1 MATQKDDSEAQP
13 ASDSGSASSDS
24 IRWRTEYSRYVRPP
38 GGWWWGAFL
47 GVPLSLALVGGG
59 SFAAP
64 MFPPSA
70 TMSAAAL
77 PTPVPSPIPTQPPT
91 QTPTPTPSSVA
102 PASPNPNT
110 DCTTIESRVAR
121 VAGKSQVRFSY
132 GASSLTKKA
141 KIAIGA
147 AASMLRACP
156 QVPVLINGYADR
168 SGSTKANKLISKD
181 RAQAVRKRL
190 RSLGVKNPMTVKG
203 FGDHHP
209 IAKNST
215 AKGRAANRR
224 VVILIP

>member
-1 MATQKDDSEAQP
+1 M
-13 ASDSGSASSDS
+13 
-24 IRWRTEYSRYVRPP
+24 
-38 GGWWWGAFL
+38 
-47 GVPLSLALVGGG
+47 
-59 SFAAP
+59 
-64 MFPPSA
+64 
-70 TMSAAAL
+70 
-77 PTPVPSPIPTQPPT
+77 
-91 QTPTPTPSSVA
+91 
-102 PASPNPNT
+102 
-110 DCTTIESRVAR
+110 
-121 VAGKSQVRFSY
+121 AGKSQVRFSY
-132 GASSLTKKA
+132 GASNLTKKA

-168 SGSTKANKLISKD
+168 SGSAKANKLISKD